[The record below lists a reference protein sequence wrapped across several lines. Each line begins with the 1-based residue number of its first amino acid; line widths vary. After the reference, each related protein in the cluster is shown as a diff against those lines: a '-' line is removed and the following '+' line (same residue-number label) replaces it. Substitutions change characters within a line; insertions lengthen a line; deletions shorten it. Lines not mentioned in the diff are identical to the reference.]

1 MPDHLT
7 IAKSALAASTGR
19 EISDISERT
28 TPAGGDNPLL
38 SLSSHPV
45 TVADGDPAPHSASP
59 AGESQGDLTGV
70 ARAIFADLLD
80 EQLDI
85 PW

>member
-1 MPDHLT
+1 MPDHLA
-7 IAKSALAASTGR
+7 IAKSALAASTGG
-19 EISDISERT
+19 EKSDIGERT
-28 TPAGGDNPLL
+28 TPADGDISHL
-38 SLSSHPV
+38 SLSTHSV
-45 TVADGDPAPHSASP
+45 RVADGEPPSHSAGP
-59 AGESQGDLTGV
+59 PGGPQGDLTRE